1 MHPAGSAD
9 PTQVQSR
16 IGLFYYH
23 SHSPP
28 TQAPGVPGPI
38 PAAKDRG
45 EPGIKQLCLVY
56 VAICEASILIV
67 QQTSAVSGP
76 PFAVNNMAQKL

>member
-1 MHPAGSAD
+1 MYPAGSAD

-23 SHSPP
+23 SRSPP

-38 PAAKDRG
+38 PGAEDRD
-45 EPGIKQLCLVY
+45 EQGIFIY
-56 VAICEASILIV
+56 S
-67 QQTSAVSGP
+67 
-76 PFAVNNMAQKL
+76 FH